1 MSDSRNL
8 RPALSAVPVELHGLL
23 VGRHCHEPHRVPIS
37 QGRKQLANQRRGDS
51 PAPERER
58 EREWMTNI
66 DSAGQIAPYSARL
79 TEPNQIEELTCRL
92 DALRINYWAWQEW
105 AVSCVNPESTRS
117 L

>member
-1 MSDSRNL
+1 MASWLAVTVMSRTESPSR
-8 RPALSAVPVELHGLL
+8 RVESSSPISAVATP
-23 VGRHCHEPHRVPIS
+23 RHLR
-37 QGRKQLANQRRGDS
+37 
-51 PAPERER
+51 ERER